1 MFHRIDPMAASFLQ
15 QLSQAR
21 PDPGGGAAAA
31 YGAGVGLALVL
42 KVIRLERSRPR
53 NNRSQK
59 QFWSERLAET
69 RRLARTFT
77 RLRQADVE
85 AYLTM
90 AQALSARQSGAKL
103 QKVVEEASR
112 CPWQIMGQALL
123 ALELVAAVGTNCRP
137 HLLPDLLVAAELLS
151 GALQGACH
159 IAAANLPL
167 MGPTRRRDWT
177 ARLFQASHQGLEANL
192 RVRSQLLAR
201 AHTGPASQ

>member
-1 MFHRIDPMAASFLQ
+1 MGASFLQ
-15 QLSQAR
+15 QLAQAR

-42 KVIRLERSRPR
+42 KVIRLEKSRPQ
-53 NNRSQK
+53 NNKLQQ
-59 QFWSERLAET
+59 QFWAHRLAGT

-85 AYLTM
+85 AYM
-90 AQALSARQSGAKL
+90 AMAEALAARQPRAKL
-103 QKVVEEASR
+103 QGVVEEATR

-123 ALELVAAVGTNCRP
+123 GLGLVAAVGAHCRP
-137 HLLPDLLVAAELLS
+137 HLLADLLVAAELLS
-151 GALQGACH
+151 GALRGAHH

-167 MGPTRRRDWT
+167 MGPTRRQDWT
-177 ARLFQASHQGLEANL
+177 ARLSQASHQGLEATL

-201 AHTGPASQ
+201 AHAGPGSG